1 MRTLPVLHRLACA
14 AIAALMAGSAPA
26 VRAAERAGASLNHPI
41 VFTQLPAGW
50 AEAKERGLGEAA
62 PRPSYGEGARIVRLD
77 PDGQLRVLTE
87 GFASAAEPDISFDG
101 THILFA
107 GKRQPVDIWS
117 IWEMNAAGGD
127 ARQITKDLGNCRSPV
142 YLSLMY
148 SIGAH
153 GSAPAPPGP
162 WQQIMFVSD
171 AAGAANE
178 TGSDVAAHLYSCK
191 LDGSLVRRLT
201 YNLSSDLDPFLM
213 DDGRVLLAGWQ
224 RRDLRRGFGG
234 RVALFG
240 MNTDGTDY
248 ALFCGDQGRRIK
260 RMPCVTTNGLAV
272 FVEANQLAWDG
283 AGQLGAATLRRN
295 FHSYRALTDD
305 PAVMYH
311 SPAPLL
317 DGAIL
322 VSCRAAAER
331 RAPAE
336 AGGSGPA
343 SGAVSSGPTT
353 RPVADDGPMGG
364 THGIYRFDPKTGR
377 RRLLFDDPQRHDLGA
392 KALTPRRQPDGR
404 SSSVNE
410 EYRTGKLYCLNAY
423 LAEPRYLGQ
432 LGPNNVRAV
441 RVLEGVPPANFL
453 ERRKPGE
460 PDFGWPGVT
469 GHGLPAVAPRRV
481 LGQAPVEDDGSFHLE
496 VPADIPI
503 ELQLLDAD
511 GVAIRSCGWIWARPR
526 EARGCIGCHE
536 DPELAPENRFVKAVQ
551 KPAVQLTLPPEKRR
565 TVDFR
570 RDVMPILARKCASCH
585 TGQDG
590 SLDLRAEPTMYFN
603 RAYETLLTPAEAE
616 DAAPE
621 PPASAGALL
630 GKYVVPCAARTS
642 PLVWWLMGRNGAR
655 PWDAAPARAATILK
669 HPSENVEPLSEDER
683 QVVIEWID
691 LGAPWGSIPRRGDA
705 GRAAS
710 ADAPPRSSGH
720 ADSGPKEGATP

>member
-14 AIAALMAGSAPA
+14 ALAALTAGSTPA

-50 AEAKERGLGEAA
+50 GEAEERGLGEAA

-87 GFASAAEPDISFDG
+87 DFASAAEPDISFDG

-107 GKRQPVDIWS
+107 GQRQPVDRWS

-127 ARQITKDLGNCRSPV
+127 ARQITKDLGNCRSPI

-153 GSAPAPPGP
+153 GSAPPPPGP

-171 AAGAANE
+171 AAEAANE
-178 TGSDVAAHLYSCK
+178 TGSDVATHLYSCK
-191 LDGSLVRRLT
+191 LDGGLVRRLT

-234 RVALFG
+234 RVTLFG

-260 RMPCVTTNGLAV
+260 RMPCVTADGLAV
-272 FVEANQLAWDG
+272 FVEADQLAWDG

-305 PAVMYH
+305 PAVRYH
-311 SPAPLL
+311 SPAPLP

-322 VSCRAAAER
+322 VSCRAVGDK
-331 RAPAE
+331 P
-336 AGGSGPA
+336 STTQ
-343 SGAVSSGPTT
+343 SS
-353 RPVADDGPMGG
+353 RDDGPVGG
-364 THGIYRFDPKTGR
+364 THGIYRFDPKTGQ
-377 RRLLFDDPQRHDLGA
+377 RRLIFDDPQRHDLGA

-423 LAEPRYLGQ
+423 LTEPQYTGQ
-432 LGPNNVRAV
+432 LGPNNIRAV
-441 RVLEGVPPANFL
+441 RVLEGVPPADFL

-496 VPADIPI
+496 VPADTPI
-503 ELQLLDAD
+503 ELELLDAD

-570 RDVMPILARKCASCH
+570 RDVMPIIVRKCASCH
-585 TGQDG
+585 AGQDG

-603 RAYETLLTPAEAE
+603 RAYETLLTPAEEPQPSGRAVP
-616 DAAPE
+616 AGKTLAPQ
-621 PPASAGALL
+621 PASAGALL

-642 PLVWWLMGRNGAR
+642 PLVCWLMGRNTAR
-655 PWDAAPARAATILK
+655 SWDQSRTSAVTILK
-669 HPSENVEPLSEDER
+669 HPSENVEPLTEDER
-683 QVVIEWID
+683 QVIIEWID
-691 LGAPWGSIPRRGDA
+691 LGAPWDSIPRRGDA

-710 ADAPPRSSGH
+710 ADAPPRSSSH